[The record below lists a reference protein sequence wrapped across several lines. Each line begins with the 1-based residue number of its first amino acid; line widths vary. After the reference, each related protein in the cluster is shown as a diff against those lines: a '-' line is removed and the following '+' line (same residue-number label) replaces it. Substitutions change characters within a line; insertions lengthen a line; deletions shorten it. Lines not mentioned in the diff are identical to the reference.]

1 VKIAA
6 GDRVHRRSID
16 RSHGGRARH
25 ALQQRDLAECLAGP
39 EFGDAVADHAALDPP
54 AADDQ
59 VGVAHDNYFQ
69 LVNAFDPDTM
79 GSGS

>member
-16 RSHGGRARH
+16 RSHGGRARN
-25 ALQQRDLAECLAGP
+25 APQQRDLAERLAGS
-39 EFGDAVADHAALDPP
+39 ELGDAVANHADLDSP

-59 VGVAHDNYFQ
+59 VRVAHDNYFQ